1 MRTLYS
7 VAGIVLLC
15 DQVTKFLA
23 VWRLKPAKMIPV
35 LPNVFHL
42 SFVENTGIAFGLFQ
56 NRAQG
61 LTFVITISVLCLLA
75 ASVFFKAKP
84 LPHRLAY
91 GFILG
96 GAAGNWMDRIRF
108 QYVIDFLDFRIWPVF
123 NVADSF
129 ITIGVVLF
137 IWFALRGR

>member
-7 VAGIVLLC
+7 VAGVVLLL
-15 DQVTKFLA
+15 DQLTKLMA
-23 VWRLKPAKMIPV
+23 VRFLKPLTSVSI

-56 NRAQG
+56 G
-61 LTFVITISVLCLLA
+61 HPEILTSLITASVLGLLLCA
-75 ASVFFKAKP
+75 YFFKDQT

-96 GAAGNWMDRIRF
+96 GAIGNWVDRLRF
-108 QYVIDFLDFRIWPVF
+108 ERVIDFLDFRIWPVF
-123 NVADSF
+123 NIADSF
-129 ITIGVVLF
+129 ITIGVILF